1 MSQGLIGGLALM
13 AFLAQALTAPA
24 PLSQSRPYTIETFRA
39 GSGAVTTAPKRV
51 IVTHGINAPVFPRQ
65 TRVERGPCNM
75 PVIVANADI
84 DPKMI
89 VPIERKN
96 ADVKIRAVEP
106 SACGGLQQNAR
117 VKR

>member
-13 AFLAQALTAPA
+13 ALLSHALTAP
-24 PLSQSRPYTIETFRA
+24 PPRSQSWPYTIETVRA
-39 GSGAVTTAPKRV
+39 GSGAPKQV
-51 IVTHGINAPVFPRQ
+51 IVTHGISAPVFPRQ